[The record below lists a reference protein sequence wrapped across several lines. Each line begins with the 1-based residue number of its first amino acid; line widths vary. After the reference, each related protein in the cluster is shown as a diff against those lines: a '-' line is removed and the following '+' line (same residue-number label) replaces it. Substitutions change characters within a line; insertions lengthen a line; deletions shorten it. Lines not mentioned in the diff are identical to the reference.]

1 MKELTLRDA
10 SLVTSVTPDSHRTL
24 GTGTFSLKTYCEY
37 LFDSVMKEY
46 YCMFSAN
53 SVSIIVMTSGSLRV
67 IVRFFSGINKTE
79 ILGTF
84 TELYAQG

>member
-1 MKELTLRDA
+1 
-10 SLVTSVTPDSHRTL
+10 
-24 GTGTFSLKTYCEY
+24 
-37 LFDSVMKEY
+37 
-46 YCMFSAN
+46 MFSAN